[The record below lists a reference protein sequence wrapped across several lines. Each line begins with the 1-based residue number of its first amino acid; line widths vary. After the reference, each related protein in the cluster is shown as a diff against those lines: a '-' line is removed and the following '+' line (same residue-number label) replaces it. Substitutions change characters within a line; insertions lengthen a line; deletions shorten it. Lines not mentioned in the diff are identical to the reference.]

1 MMSIRIR
8 QFIRKI
14 PKKTVWRLFLI
25 ELAAIGTYLIAGFV
39 AYYAQFY
46 RSLPLSKLIS
56 FQAAQMIFVFG
67 AQTTILMFVFYR
79 WSGKALNQAL
89 DIPMT
94 LTEIL
99 KQPEHQ
105 NVEFKSSLRWD
116 FKEGKVNKM
125 MEKQIM
131 KTVASFL
138 NGDGGYLVIG
148 VDDQKNIVGLAKD
161 FATLRRP
168 DLDGFENHFN
178 NIFHSMIGADLRQYV
193 NLTYSRAGNNHCCIV
208 SVAPSPN
215 PAYLKYDDEE
225 EFYVRTGNGTTAL
238 KISEAHRYIK
248 NKFR

>member
-1 MMSIRIR
+1 MSRIR
-8 QFIRKI
+8 QLIRKV
-14 PKKTVWRLFLI
+14 PKRTVLRLFLI
-25 ELAAIGTYLIAGFV
+25 ELAAIGAYLIAGFV

-56 FQAAQMIFVFG
+56 FQAAQMLFVFG
-67 AQTTILMFVFYR
+67 AQTIILMFVFYR
-79 WSGKALNQAL
+79 WSGKVLNQAPQ
-89 DIPMT
+89 IPIT

-138 NGDGGYLVIG
+138 NSDGGYLVIG

-161 FATLRRP
+161 MATLRKP
-168 DLDGFENHFN
+168 DLDSFENHFN
-178 NIFHSMIGADLRQYV
+178 NIFHSMIGADLRQFV
-193 NLTYSRAGNNHCCIV
+193 NLTYSRAGDSHCCIV
-208 SVAPSPN
+208 SVTPSSN
-215 PAYLKYDDEE
+215 PAYLKHDDDE
-225 EFYVRTGNGTTAL
+225 EFYVRTGNSTTSL
-238 KISEAHRYIK
+238 KLSEAQRYIK
-248 NKFR
+248 NRFS